1 MASHADWQ
9 VHHEAVLDMKQS
21 QFEQRHE
28 QDWQR
33 FAEALEALER
43 SRRRDEAGD
52 GFAERYRQICRH
64 LALAQERGYSSYLIE
79 PLQQLAMRGHQQLYR
94 HRSQFAA
101 QLLSFVLADFP
112 RLVRVEWRLVALAGL
127 VFFGSLIIMGLLVYG
142 YPDLIYSIASPAQ
155 VSEMESMYD
164 PAARRIGQ
172 AVERGSS
179 TDWLMFGYYI
189 MHNIGIAFQ
198 TFASGLLLGLGSL
211 FFLLFN
217 GLMIGAV
224 AGHLTDVGFGETF
237 WPFVVGHGA
246 FELTAIALAGA
257 AGLKLGWALLAPGT
271 LRRSEALRV
280 AAKTSV
286 RLMGGAMLFLTIAA
300 FIEAYW
306 SSMSWPHAATK
317 YLVGAALWVLVA
329 AYLIFAGRTA
339 HAPD

>member
-1 MASHADWQ
+1 
-9 VHHEAVLDMKQS
+9 MKQHH
-21 QFEQRHE
+21 FEQRH
-28 QDWQR
+28 QLQWQHFSER
-33 FAEALEALER
+33 LDALEG
-43 SRRRDEAGD
+43 SRRLNTAGD
-52 GFAERYRQICRH
+52 GFTEQYRQICRQ
-64 LALAQERGYSSYLIE
+64 LALAQERGYSSHLIE

-94 HRSQFAA
+94 HRSQ
-101 QLLSFVLADFP
+101 LSARALAFVLADFP
-112 RLVRVEWRLVALAGL
+112 RLVRAQWRWVAFASAL
-127 VFFGSLIIMGLLVYG
+127 FFGSLIIMGVLVYA
-142 YPDLIYSIASPAQ
+142 YPDLIYSIVSPAQ

-172 AVERGSS
+172 SAERASS

-198 TFASGLLLGLGSL
+198 TFASGLLFGLGSL

-257 AGLKLGWALLAPGT
+257 AGLKLGWALLAPGP
-271 LRRSEALRV
+271 LRRSEALRI
-280 AAKTSV
+280 AARSSIQ
-286 RLMGGAMLFLTIAA
+286 LMSGVMLFLLIAA

-306 SSMSWPHAATK
+306 SSMAWPGATTK
-317 YLVGAALWVLVA
+317 YLVGAGLWLLVG
-329 AYLIFAGRTA
+329 AYLTLAGRSA